1 MSDAQR
7 KSGWWQASDLNWYPP
22 ESHPDYHPALPAP
35 PPGYV
40 PAKLADREFES
51 GATAKR
57 VPRVQGKHLLILAVC
72 VAYVLSPID
81 VLPEVI
87 LGPLGLP
94 DDLIAVV
101 GAIGVYV
108 AGVRRRHN
116 GP

>member
-22 ESHPDYHPALPAP
+22 ESHPDYRPALPAP